1 MYKRHTT
8 ARQPLTMTDDTS
20 NLQIN
25 DAVHVERGD
34 SQQLEG
40 VVAYLGS
47 VQFSQGDDWVGVRLT
62 GTSVGLG
69 KNDGSVQGVS
79 YFQSGHNGGVFVRRA
94 HVSKRE
100 LTKLEAL
107 RLKRELAK
115 KSAGITSPRPTS
127 AAAATTSSKTP
138 TTKTPTQT
146 PSGTR
151 PTVSKAVT
159 ESSEAPSS
167 PSKLAAKTRLDEIK
181 ARRAALAE
189 KKATTSTSVSPTPST
204 RSKSPIP
211 VDQEK
216 LGALQKQVEELSAIL
231 KSTQEENSSLHQS
244 LSKAQ
249 QDVLEANKARDEAQE
264 QAKQREQQQVQDPAT
279 RDIVDDNAQDWESE
293 LFKAQHTISDLKE
306 RLQEALTTVET
317 TKRDLQREQK
327 DRQSDIEKLTQ
338 ARSQL
343 SALEHEFQAMQD
355 QSTNRSASDAE
366 HYKERAKL
374 QAELSA
380 VKRQVQDLEKE
391 KVETESILEELTLD
405 KEQLQ
410 EEKEA
415 MLDKLEEYKVDAETA
430 QMEVEELKME
440 VEIAKEAAEGRA
452 VVDSGEASGDAEDIA
467 RGLSVQNARLR
478 EALIR
483 LREQSSF
490 EKIELSRQLRDTEKD
505 AATIEDLT
513 KEVESLRE
521 AKEKLD
527 EEVLD
532 LKLMV
537 DQGSAFES
545 MVESLRSVLQT
556 LFLSLC
562 GKPLLSAH
570 SFSSLLLPLLSPFL
584 PTAIVSCCWRTT
596 IQLYSLLFVSLKR
609 LPISPQKWKRYRQK
623 RTRRS
628 CATWRH
634 VMQWF

>member
-79 YFQSGHNGGVFVRRA
+79 YFQSGPNGGVFVRRA

-127 AAAATTSSKTP
+127 AAAATPSSKTP

-189 KKATTSTSVSPTPST
+189 KKATTSTSISPTPST

-231 KSTQEENSSLHQS
+231 KSTQEENTSLQQS

-452 VVDSGEASGDAEDIA
+452 VADSGEASGDAEDIA

-556 LFLSLC
+556 LFVSLC
-562 GKPLLSAH
+562 GEPLLSAH

>member
-1 MYKRHTT
+1 
-8 ARQPLTMTDDTS
+8 MTDDTS

-127 AAAATTSSKTP
+127 AAAATTSSKTA

-216 LGALQKQVEELSAIL
+216 LGALQKQVEELSEKL
-231 KSTQEENSSLHQS
+231 KSTQEENTSLQQS

-452 VVDSGEASGDAEDIA
+452 VADSGEASGDAEDIA

-556 LFLSLC
+556 LFVSLC
-562 GKPLLSAH
+562 GEPLLSAH